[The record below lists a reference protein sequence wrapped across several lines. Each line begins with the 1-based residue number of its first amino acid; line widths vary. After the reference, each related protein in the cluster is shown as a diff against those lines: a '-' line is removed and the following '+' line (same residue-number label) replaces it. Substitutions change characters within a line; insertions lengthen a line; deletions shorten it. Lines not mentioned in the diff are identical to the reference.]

1 MWCHPAEKP
10 EILPFTFPT
19 EVQEGQLLQVTCTV
33 TTGDEPV
40 TLQWYKDDMPLMS
53 SPKFMINKVDSK
65 MSFLIL
71 RAVSMEHTGTYTCL
85 AFNPVGQ
92 QRSSAE
98 LWVKGNDISLAV
110 VDEKYK
116 VLYVLQFDFFSTR
129 IQYSMLHLNF
139 PLLNLLILCE
149 IILL

>member
-98 LWVKGNDISLAV
+98 LWVKGNNISLAV
-110 VDEKYK
+110 IDQKYTILHVLFLTEYSTACRVVFLYCPCFKPVD
-116 VLYVLQFDFFSTR
+116 FT
-129 IQYSMLHLNF
+129 
-139 PLLNLLILCE
+139 
-149 IILL
+149 